1 MVPDNYDSYSSEAWA
16 VLVCTHVAPSYA
28 LVWPRTERGYGFPL
42 VLFLHYLFPNLLSIQ
57 IKSQDLPL
65 TFQETE
71 AVLTMSSRGSRIS
84 KTSIQVCF
92 CLSQ

>member
-1 MVPDNYDSYSSEAWA
+1 MHSCGPA
-16 VLVCTHVAPSYA
+16 YA
-28 LVWPRTERGYGFPL
+28 LVWPRTERGNGFPL

-71 AVLTMSSRGSRIS
+71 AVLTMSGRGSRIS